1 MTVSIQKERSKSL
14 KSLFFYIDAKA
25 LYAKLVLNYIM
36 VGESLIK
43 SIRNRMK
50 ILIVLVVILAAFV
63 YFDAIED
70 IIIGESE
77 ELMNSWIVIVVMT
90 VVIVLNILIS
100 MNLKKWSDFYVKK
113 S

>member
-1 MTVSIQKERSKSL
+1 MIEASSPARNGP
-14 KSLFFYIDAKA
+14 DAEG
-25 LYAKLVLNYIM
+25 LYAKPVLNYIM

-43 SIRNRMK
+43 SIRNRMR

-70 IIIGESE
+70 LMIGESE
-77 ELMNSWIVIVVMT
+77 EFMNSWIVIVVMT
-90 VVIVLNILIS
+90 VMILLNILIS
-100 MNLKKWSDFYVKK
+100 LNLKKWSDFYVKK

>member
-1 MTVSIQKERSKSL
+1 
-14 KSLFFYIDAKA
+14 
-25 LYAKLVLNYIM
+25 M